1 MPYTN
6 KLRVQQD
13 YERGRLAVDV
23 YKPKDERGVGRW
35 KLTLSGDD
43 EATGLKAQA
52 YKSLTTG
59 EVVIAFGGT
68 DSLGNGFGKDLLA
81 DLGFVFGYLQKQLRA
96 GLDFCAEV
104 IDIEVQSGRYQ
115 GIAKEDVLKNIS
127 LAGHSLG
134 GGIAQLAGYIF
145 GIDGTTMDAPG
156 TEYIRESGGFQRY
169 VQGLPAHYSKLV
181 QDELGE
187 KGVFTCF
194 IEDGSLISAVGGDHH
209 GTKEVMNNVDNFPS
223 TFASIM
229 GKIVGSAIPG
239 VRLLTAFIVMH
250 DTLFE
255 QHEKTEMLTSLAQRC
270 GCDIDSSK
278 ASG

>member
-52 YKSLTTG
+52 YKSLATG

-145 GIDGTTMDAPG
+145 GIAGTTMDAPG
-156 TEYIRESGGFQRY
+156 VKRICKDDSFKNY
-169 VQGLPAHYSKLV
+169 VDHLRGHYAHLV
-181 QDELGE
+181 QTKLGE
-187 KGVFTCF
+187 GKADFRCFTEF
-194 IEDGSLISAVGGDHH
+194 
-209 GTKEVMNNVDNFPS
+209 
-223 TFASIM
+223 
-229 GKIVGSAIPG
+229 GSAINLVG
-239 VRLLTAFIVMH
+239 GKHHGKKL
-250 DTLFE
+250 E
-255 QHEKTEMLTSLAQRC
+255 
-270 GCDIDSSK
+270 
-278 ASG
+278 